1 MKEFYSYEK
10 QIEKLHDEKG
20 LIIEDENQTIE
31 ALKFE
36 GYYNIINGYSKIF
49 KDKTTKAFYK
59 STTFNH
65 IRQLYLFDKKL
76 RAIVYNYTTSIENHI
91 KALIAHEFSKVH
103 GVDEK
108 TYLKISCFNTNEK
121 NIDNVNRLIEECNQT
136 IKDALNVNSNKYRKY
151 IAHNFETHNHV
162 PLWVLIRALS
172 FGTTSI
178 FYKSMHLAEQSIIA
192 SYFKLTSPQLANF
205 LEVVVSFRNIVAH
218 SERTFCARLPKTRL
232 TTKLD
237 IVSKLNIPQNQNN
250 SNKFG
255 RNDLL
260 SLIICFKYLLSP
272 MEFSEFFLEFSV
284 ILDNLRKNIQ
294 PIVFD
299 KVKIEMGLFN
309 NSWKNLVKLKIK
321 E

>member
-1 MKEFYSYEK
+1 
-10 QIEKLHDEKG
+10 
-20 LIIEDENQTIE
+20 
-31 ALKFE
+31 
-36 GYYNIINGYSKIF
+36 
-49 KDKTTKAFYK
+49 
-59 STTFNH
+59 
-65 IRQLYLFDKKL
+65 
-76 RAIVYNYTTSIENHI
+76 
-91 KALIAHEFSKVH
+91 
-103 GVDEK
+103 
-108 TYLKISCFNTNEK
+108 
-121 NIDNVNRLIEECNQT
+121 
-136 IKDALNVNSNKYRKY
+136 
-151 IAHNFETHNHV
+151 
-162 PLWVLIRALS
+162 
-172 FGTTSI
+172 
-178 FYKSMHLAEQSIIA
+178 MHLAEQSIIA

-237 IVSKLNIPQNQNN
+237 IVRKLNIPQNQNN

-299 KVKIEMGLFN
+299 KAKIEMGLFN